1 MKPRKKL
8 ILTLILLVFCLLI
21 RFYASNETRVENA
34 YSNRIFPKIG
44 EALRH
49 IFGSI
54 PLSAGDFIYGG
65 FVIFIIWKVFG
76 FLIGL
81 LRKQRQW
88 KEIRSKDNLLSLLLF
103 CAVVYL
109 YFNIAWGINYN
120 RKGIAWQLGLKMEKY
135 EVAELREMNCL
146 LIDKVNESKRA
157 LIQSKAVYPD
167 NKALFKR
174 VEKAYTKLGKEF
186 PFLACDPPSLK
197 SSLWGWFGNYA
208 GFTGYYNPFTGE
220 AQVNTTVP
228 KFLQPYIACHEVAHQ
243 VGYAKEMEANF
254 VGYLAAANADDTL
267 FQYSC
272 YLDLFMYT
280 NRNLYLQDSNAAKL
294 YRKDLSPAVL
304 SDLKEWIEFNRKHRS
319 FIEPVISWAYG
330 KYLQSNRQPQG
341 ILSYDEVTAFL
352 LAYYKK
358 FGRI

>member
-1 MKPRKKL
+1 M
-8 ILTLILLVFCLLI
+8 
-21 RFYASNETRVENA
+21 
-34 YSNRIFPKIG
+34 
-44 EALRH
+44 
-49 IFGSI
+49 
-54 PLSAGDFIYGG
+54 
-65 FVIFIIWKVFG
+65 
-76 FLIGL
+76 
-81 LRKQRQW
+81 
-88 KEIRSKDNLLSLLLF
+88 
-103 CAVVYL
+103 
-109 YFNIAWGINYN
+109 
-120 RKGIAWQLGLKMEKY
+120 
-135 EVAELREMNCL
+135 
-146 LIDKVNESKRA
+146 
-157 LIQSKAVYPD
+157 
-167 NKALFKR
+167 
-174 VEKAYTKLGKEF
+174 
-186 PFLACDPPSLK
+186 
-197 SSLWGWFGNYA
+197 
-208 GFTGYYNPFTGE
+208 
-220 AQVNTTVP
+220 NTTVP